1 MNQNLYKLYQLLS
14 FFVMKFSYKSAQV
27 PNMKKEEMWLFN
39 PTHRFYPII
48 RLTLNSIEQVDFEA
62 TRIDETVALI
72 NKRFK
77 TNGRFL
83 DIHIGHDTILE
94 KERYDSVALDI
105 DYYDGIEL
113 SDYYPGLKN
122 VLHPVSDPNLEI
134 REIISEI
141 NGYTIKAKT
150 QRRNLK
156 EKRPYVTYATL
167 IICVLMYL
175 VSYYLSQNYG
185 EVNTYIFLG
194 ANYEM
199 FTVGL
204 WQFWRLVTAAFLH
217 GGIMHLLMNMLSL
230 YVMGPYLERELGSLK
245 FGIMLY
251 GSVILAS
258 LTSILFGGNG
268 VSVGLSGGLY
278 GLMAIYLLIGYKNHT
293 LNNYATMQIVLINVL
308 INFLGG
314 VDVYAHIGGFIAGV
328 ILYYA
333 MFENPLFTA
342 LFSFILVIF
351 IAKVYMT
358 DLIEPKY
365 GGTDTKVIA
374 MYRDFGMNGYAD
386 FLEERLYDVYQNK

>member
-1 MNQNLYKLYQLLS
+1 
-14 FFVMKFSYKSAQV
+14 
-27 PNMKKEEMWLFN
+27 
-39 PTHRFYPII
+39 
-48 RLTLNSIEQVDFEA
+48 
-62 TRIDETVALI
+62 
-72 NKRFK
+72 
-77 TNGRFL
+77 
-83 DIHIGHDTILE
+83 
-94 KERYDSVALDI
+94 
-105 DYYDGIEL
+105 
-113 SDYYPGLKN
+113 
-122 VLHPVSDPNLEI
+122 
-134 REIISEI
+134 
-141 NGYTIKAKT
+141 
-150 QRRNLK
+150 
-156 EKRPYVTYATL
+156 
-167 IICVLMYL
+167 
-175 VSYYLSQNYG
+175 
-185 EVNTYIFLG
+185 
-194 ANYEM
+194 
-199 FTVGL
+199 
-204 WQFWRLVTAAFLH
+204 
-217 GGIMHLLMNMLSL
+217 
-230 YVMGPYLERELGSLK
+230 
-245 FGIMLY
+245 MLY

-342 LFSFILVIF
+342 LFSFILVIL